1 MRGGGGQS
9 PCLRA
14 LGGQRGFRKER
25 KRMASGNGLALSS
38 ALVAKRPSALGPFP
52 RYIWIHQ
59 DTPQDSLDKTC
70 HEIWKRVQGLPEA
83 LQPRTSKEQLS
94 APMAGTPRD
103 NGLSFQEEPLELTSG
118 KDEISLLVEQEFL
131 SLTKD
136 HLILVTESSGEL
148 EAPSTSLE
156 GPGQL
161 APCLLVPS
169 LVAGSNERP
178 GASIIAGDKLLEPKV
193 AVSVIGSRQDCNS
206 AMSTV
211 TGTLR
216 TAKVKSA
223 KGTEDRGNSLGASS
237 SESSTLLAQFPLKS
251 TETSKA
257 PDSKTVLEENRVIKD
272 FLQNSMF
279 NGPGPGEPADL
290 GPFLLLPPPP
300 PPAPPD
306 KLDEPPKLPAQRKQ
320 LPVFAKI
327 CSKPEAD
334 PAMEGHTLMEWNPGA
349 KQLTKGQESLFLS
362 QWSQRQQETCGKE
375 GGSDPMGSMSMA
387 LPAKKPAWPAKKNLL
402 CEFLGATKN
411 PNRQLEL
418 HSKVEVDGLELK
430 LNPPVTGA
438 DKNNLKYTGNVFTPR
453 FATTSTSAT
462 VNQPLWLNMNYPVL
476 PVFTNPSTFPQY
488 QGLYP
493 QRAARM
499 PYQQTLHPQLGCY
512 SRQVTPHNPQQMGQ
526 QIFRSSYTPLLSYVP
541 FVQSNY
547 PYPQRTPQKLARNPR
562 DPPPMAGDGLQYPFP
577 QAYGFGS
584 TSGGPLMNSPYFSS
598 SGNGINF

>member
-1 MRGGGGQS
+1 MGPSGPIRLVLAVKGPGWSPRG
-9 PCLRA
+9 LRC
-14 LGGQRGFRKER
+14 R
-25 KRMASGNGLALSS
+25 
-38 ALVAKRPSALGPFP
+38 
-52 RYIWIHQ
+52 
-59 DTPQDSLDKTC
+59 
-70 HEIWKRVQGLPEA
+70 
-83 LQPRTSKEQLS
+83 
-94 APMAGTPRD
+94 
-103 NGLSFQEEPLELTSG
+103 PLELTSG

-148 EAPSTSLE
+148 EAPSSSLE
-156 GPGQL
+156 GPGQP

-169 LVAGSNERP
+169 LVAGSSERP
-178 GASIIAGDKLLEPKV
+178 GTSIIAGDKLLEPKV

-223 KGTEDRGNSLGASS
+223 KGPEDRGNSLGASS
-237 SESSTLLAQFPLKS
+237 SEISKLLAQFPLKS

-257 PDSKTVLEENRVIKD
+257 PNSKMVLEETRVIKD

-279 NGPGPGEPADL
+279 NGPGPGEPTEP

-306 KLDEPPKLPAQRKQ
+306 KLDKPPKLPAQRKQ

-334 PAMEGHTLMEWNPGA
+334 PAMEGHKLMEWNPGA

-362 QWSQRQQETCGKE
+362 QWSQRRQETCGKE

-411 PNRQLEL
+411 PSRQLEL
-418 HSKVEVDGLELK
+418 CSKVEVDGLELK

-462 VNQPLWLNMNYPVL
+462 MNQPLWLNTNYPLL

-488 QGLYP
+488 QVSERVLGLCP
-493 QRAARM
+493 RRS
-499 PYQQTLHPQLGCY
+499 LG
-512 SRQVTPHNPQQMGQ
+512 SQE
-526 QIFRSSYTPLLSYVP
+526 
-541 FVQSNY
+541 
-547 PYPQRTPQKLARNPR
+547 A
-562 DPPPMAGDGLQYPFP
+562 
-577 QAYGFGS
+577 
-584 TSGGPLMNSPYFSS
+584 
-598 SGNGINF
+598 